1 MTLKNTR
8 GLGTVFRGEVLFKI
22 CSAVDTPLPP
32 FPPLFSVPATRLAR
46 GGHGDGAEGGDI
58 VTQVTMGRTL
68 GSVCV
73 AKGAAGLGG
82 AESCPAL
89 VEGGRKGQLPWT
101 D

>member
-1 MTLKNTR
+1 MGQSSEERFYLKYVLLWTR
-8 GLGTVFRGEVLFKI
+8 RF
-22 CSAVDTPLPP
+22 PP
-32 FPPLFSVPATRLAR
+32 SPPLFSVPATRLAR

-58 VTQVTMGRTL
+58 VTQVTMGWTL